1 MPKPVIF
8 VLKGYPRLSETFIA
22 QEIRALEA
30 LGLDIRIVSLRNPTD
45 DGMHPVHREIRA
57 PVSYLPEYLR
67 DDWTRVRRSWRIAR
81 KLPGYRAAF
90 KLWRADFWKDR
101 TVNRIRRFG
110 QACVL
115 AAECPPD
122 VGTLHAHFLHTP
134 ASVTRYAAHMLG
146 LTWSCSAHARDIWT
160 TPDWEKRGK
169 LADLAWCVTCT
180 QMGADNLRSLAP
192 DPARVHLVY
201 HGLDLERFA
210 TPTTAKPAR
219 NGKRLGDPVRLIA
232 VGRLVEKKGF
242 DVLIAA
248 LGMID
253 KQLNWKLVHIGGG
266 ALQIRLK
273 AQAIRAGIER
283 RVEWRGAATQD
294 AVLKALRESDL
305 FVLPSRIAADGDRDG
320 LPNVLMEA
328 ASQNL
333 AIVSTTLPAIAELI
347 ETEKT
352 GLLVKPGDARGL
364 AAALDRLIRDPTE
377 RSRLGYAAAWRVK
390 RDFDMNAGIAQLAA
404 LFGLSVPASTITV
417 DAPPADLVPPAP

>member
-1 MPKPVIF
+1 LPKPVVF

-30 LGLDIRIVSLRNPTD
+30 RGLDIRIVSLRHPTD
-45 DGMHPVHREIRA
+45 DGTHPIHGEIRA
-57 PVSYLPEYLR
+57 PVSYLPEYLH
-67 DDWTRVRRSWRIAR
+67 DDWRRVLRGWRGARR
-81 KLPGYRAAF
+81 LPGYRAARRI
-90 KLWRADFWKDR
+90 WRADFRRDR

-115 AAECPPD
+115 AAEFPPEA
-122 VGTLHAHFLHTP
+122 GWLHAHFLHTP

-146 LTWSCSAHARDIWT
+146 LPWSCSAHARDIWT

-180 QMGADNLRSLAP
+180 RMGADHLRALAADP
-192 DPARVHLVY
+192 DKIHLVY

-210 TPTTAKPAR
+210 TPTAPKPAR
-219 NGKRLGDPVRLIA
+219 NGKRIGDPVRLVA

-248 LGMID
+248 LARLD
-253 KQLNWKLVHIGGG
+253 RTLNWKLVHIGGG
-266 ALQIRLK
+266 ALGLRLK

-283 RVEWRGAATQD
+283 RIEWRGAAAQD

-305 FVLPSRIAADGDRDG
+305 FVLPSRIASDGDRDG

-333 AIVSTTLPAIAELI
+333 AIVSTTLPAIAELV
-347 ETEKT
+347 EHEKT
-352 GLLVKPGDARGL
+352 GLLVKPDDDAGL
-364 AAALDRLIRDPTE
+364 ATALDRLIRDPAE
-377 RSRLGYAAAWRVK
+377 RSRLGYAAAWRVR
-390 RDFDMNAGIAQLAA
+390 RDFDMADGIRALAA
-404 LFGLSVPASTITV
+404 LFGLAPA
-417 DAPPADLVPPAP
+417 DAPGPAAAPVPMDAP